1 MLYFTKLFL
10 TSIFIINVETVI
22 ASEAKTGLPQLDLNT
37 YPSLMF
43 WSIISLIL
51 GFVLMK
57 YLVTPNIKS
66 ILNSRETSI
75 QNDLVKAKTSNQESE
90 KIKQSII
97 KSQEDIKSKSQ
108 KIISDAILE
117 SKQSIEKKEKEISE
131 KLELK
136 VSEAE
141 QKIIDTQNTVIND
154 VINVE
159 TVIASEAKTGLPQI
173 DLNTYPSLMFWSINS
188 LILGFVL
195 MKYLLTPNI
204 KSILNSRETSIQNDL
219 VKAKTSNQESE
230 KIRQLIIKSQ
240 EDIKSKSQKII
251 SDAILESKQ
260 SIEKKEKEISEKL
273 ELKVSEAEQKIIDT
287 QNTVINDVINVAEE
301 ITADVVRKFT
311 DIKYDKSN
319 VKKAI
324 KLASNNVLMEK

>member
-43 WSIISLIL
+43 WSIISLII
-51 GFVLMK
+51 GFALMK

-97 KSQEDIKSKSQ
+97 KSQEDIKSRSQ

-117 SKQSIEKKEKEISE
+117 SKQSIEKKEKEISA

-136 VSEAE
+136 VLEAE
-141 QKIIDTQNTVIND
+141 K
-154 VINVE
+154 
-159 TVIASEAKTGLPQI
+159 
-173 DLNTYPSLMFWSINS
+173 
-188 LILGFVL
+188 
-195 MKYLLTPNI
+195 
-204 KSILNSRETSIQNDL
+204 
-219 VKAKTSNQESE
+219 
-230 KIRQLIIKSQ
+230 
-240 EDIKSKSQKII
+240 
-251 SDAILESKQ
+251 
-260 SIEKKEKEISEKL
+260 
-273 ELKVSEAEQKIIDT
+273 KIIDT

-301 ITADVVRKFT
+301 ITADVVKKLT

-324 KLASNNVLMEK
+324 KLASNNILMEK

>member
-43 WSIISLIL
+43 WSIISLII
-51 GFVLMK
+51 GFALMK

-90 KIKQSII
+90 KIRQSII

-117 SKQSIEKKEKEISE
+117 SKQSIEKKEKEIST

-141 QKIIDTQNTVIND
+141 K
-154 VINVE
+154 
-159 TVIASEAKTGLPQI
+159 
-173 DLNTYPSLMFWSINS
+173 
-188 LILGFVL
+188 
-195 MKYLLTPNI
+195 
-204 KSILNSRETSIQNDL
+204 
-219 VKAKTSNQESE
+219 
-230 KIRQLIIKSQ
+230 
-240 EDIKSKSQKII
+240 
-251 SDAILESKQ
+251 
-260 SIEKKEKEISEKL
+260 
-273 ELKVSEAEQKIIDT
+273 KIIDT

-301 ITADVVRKFT
+301 ITADVVKKFT

-324 KLASNNVLMEK
+324 KLASNNILMEK

>member
-43 WSIISLIL
+43 WSIISLII
-51 GFVLMK
+51 GFALMK

-117 SKQSIEKKEKEISE
+117 SKQSIEKKEKEIST

-141 QKIIDTQNTVIND
+141 K
-154 VINVE
+154 
-159 TVIASEAKTGLPQI
+159 
-173 DLNTYPSLMFWSINS
+173 
-188 LILGFVL
+188 
-195 MKYLLTPNI
+195 
-204 KSILNSRETSIQNDL
+204 
-219 VKAKTSNQESE
+219 
-230 KIRQLIIKSQ
+230 
-240 EDIKSKSQKII
+240 
-251 SDAILESKQ
+251 
-260 SIEKKEKEISEKL
+260 
-273 ELKVSEAEQKIIDT
+273 KIIDT

-301 ITADVVRKFT
+301 ITADVVKKFT

>member
-43 WSIISLIL
+43 WSIISLII
-51 GFVLMK
+51 GFALMK

-90 KIKQSII
+90 KIKKSII

-108 KIISDAILE
+108 KIISEAILE
-117 SKQSIEKKEKEISE
+117 SKQSIEKKEKEVSA

-141 QKIIDTQNTVIND
+141 K
-154 VINVE
+154 
-159 TVIASEAKTGLPQI
+159 
-173 DLNTYPSLMFWSINS
+173 
-188 LILGFVL
+188 
-195 MKYLLTPNI
+195 
-204 KSILNSRETSIQNDL
+204 
-219 VKAKTSNQESE
+219 
-230 KIRQLIIKSQ
+230 
-240 EDIKSKSQKII
+240 
-251 SDAILESKQ
+251 
-260 SIEKKEKEISEKL
+260 
-273 ELKVSEAEQKIIDT
+273 KIIDT

-301 ITADVVRKFT
+301 ITADVVKKFT

-324 KLASNNVLMEK
+324 KLASNNILMEK

>member
-43 WSIISLIL
+43 WSIISLII
-51 GFVLMK
+51 GFILMK
-57 YLVTPNIKS
+57 YLVTPSIKS

-108 KIISDAILE
+108 KIISDAIFE

-136 VSEAE
+136 ISEAE
-141 QKIIDTQNTVIND
+141 K
-154 VINVE
+154 
-159 TVIASEAKTGLPQI
+159 
-173 DLNTYPSLMFWSINS
+173 
-188 LILGFVL
+188 
-195 MKYLLTPNI
+195 
-204 KSILNSRETSIQNDL
+204 
-219 VKAKTSNQESE
+219 
-230 KIRQLIIKSQ
+230 
-240 EDIKSKSQKII
+240 
-251 SDAILESKQ
+251 
-260 SIEKKEKEISEKL
+260 
-273 ELKVSEAEQKIIDT
+273 KIIDT

>member
-43 WSIISLIL
+43 WSIISLII

-90 KIKQSII
+90 KIRQSII
-97 KSQEDIKSKSQ
+97 KSQEDIRSKSQ

-117 SKQSIEKKEKEISE
+117 SKQSIEKKEKEISA

-141 QKIIDTQNTVIND
+141 K
-154 VINVE
+154 
-159 TVIASEAKTGLPQI
+159 
-173 DLNTYPSLMFWSINS
+173 
-188 LILGFVL
+188 
-195 MKYLLTPNI
+195 
-204 KSILNSRETSIQNDL
+204 
-219 VKAKTSNQESE
+219 
-230 KIRQLIIKSQ
+230 
-240 EDIKSKSQKII
+240 
-251 SDAILESKQ
+251 
-260 SIEKKEKEISEKL
+260 
-273 ELKVSEAEQKIIDT
+273 KIIDT

-301 ITADVVRKFT
+301 ITADVVKKFT

>member
-43 WSIISLIL
+43 WSIISLII
-51 GFVLMK
+51 GFALMK

-117 SKQSIEKKEKEISE
+117 SKQSIEKKEKEISA

-136 VSEAE
+136 
-141 QKIIDTQNTVIND
+141 
-154 VINVE
+154 
-159 TVIASEAKTGLPQI
+159 
-173 DLNTYPSLMFWSINS
+173 
-188 LILGFVL
+188 
-195 MKYLLTPNI
+195 
-204 KSILNSRETSIQNDL
+204 
-219 VKAKTSNQESE
+219 
-230 KIRQLIIKSQ
+230 
-240 EDIKSKSQKII
+240 I
-251 SDAILESKQ
+251 SDA
-260 SIEKKEKEISEKL
+260 EKK
-273 ELKVSEAEQKIIDT
+273 IINT

-301 ITADVVRKFT
+301 MTVKVVKKFT
-311 DIKYDKSN
+311 NIKFDKS
-319 VKKAI
+319 KAKEAI
-324 KLASNNVLMEK
+324 KLASKNILMEK

>member
-1 MLYFTKLFL
+1 MLYFKKLFL

-90 KIKQSII
+90 KIRQSII

-117 SKQSIEKKEKEISE
+117 SKQSIEKKEKEISA

-141 QKIIDTQNTVIND
+141 K
-154 VINVE
+154 
-159 TVIASEAKTGLPQI
+159 
-173 DLNTYPSLMFWSINS
+173 
-188 LILGFVL
+188 
-195 MKYLLTPNI
+195 
-204 KSILNSRETSIQNDL
+204 
-219 VKAKTSNQESE
+219 
-230 KIRQLIIKSQ
+230 
-240 EDIKSKSQKII
+240 
-251 SDAILESKQ
+251 
-260 SIEKKEKEISEKL
+260 
-273 ELKVSEAEQKIIDT
+273 KIIDT

-301 ITADVVRKFT
+301 ITADVVKKFT

-324 KLASNNVLMEK
+324 KLASNNILMEK

>member
-108 KIISDAILE
+108 KIISDAILD
-117 SKQSIEKKEKEISE
+117 SKQSIEKKEKEISA

-141 QKIIDTQNTVIND
+141 K
-154 VINVE
+154 
-159 TVIASEAKTGLPQI
+159 
-173 DLNTYPSLMFWSINS
+173 
-188 LILGFVL
+188 
-195 MKYLLTPNI
+195 
-204 KSILNSRETSIQNDL
+204 
-219 VKAKTSNQESE
+219 
-230 KIRQLIIKSQ
+230 
-240 EDIKSKSQKII
+240 
-251 SDAILESKQ
+251 
-260 SIEKKEKEISEKL
+260 
-273 ELKVSEAEQKIIDT
+273 KIIDT

>member
-10 TSIFIINVETVI
+10 TSIFIINVESVI

-43 WSIISLIL
+43 WSIISLLI
-51 GFVLMK
+51 GFALMK

-75 QNDLVKAKTSNQESE
+75 QNDLVKAKTSNQEAE

-97 KSQEDIKSKSQ
+97 KSQEVIKSKSQ
-108 KIISDAILE
+108 KIISDAILD
-117 SKQSIEKKEKEISE
+117 SKQSIEKKEKEISAN
-131 KLELK
+131 LELK

-141 QKIIDTQNTVIND
+141 K
-154 VINVE
+154 
-159 TVIASEAKTGLPQI
+159 
-173 DLNTYPSLMFWSINS
+173 
-188 LILGFVL
+188 
-195 MKYLLTPNI
+195 
-204 KSILNSRETSIQNDL
+204 
-219 VKAKTSNQESE
+219 
-230 KIRQLIIKSQ
+230 
-240 EDIKSKSQKII
+240 
-251 SDAILESKQ
+251 
-260 SIEKKEKEISEKL
+260 
-273 ELKVSEAEQKIIDT
+273 KIIDT

-301 ITADVVRKFT
+301 ITADVVKKFT

-324 KLASNNVLMEK
+324 KLASNNILMEK

>member
-43 WSIISLIL
+43 WSIISLII

-117 SKQSIEKKEKEISE
+117 SKQSIEKKEKEISA

-141 QKIIDTQNTVIND
+141 K
-154 VINVE
+154 
-159 TVIASEAKTGLPQI
+159 
-173 DLNTYPSLMFWSINS
+173 
-188 LILGFVL
+188 
-195 MKYLLTPNI
+195 
-204 KSILNSRETSIQNDL
+204 
-219 VKAKTSNQESE
+219 
-230 KIRQLIIKSQ
+230 
-240 EDIKSKSQKII
+240 
-251 SDAILESKQ
+251 
-260 SIEKKEKEISEKL
+260 
-273 ELKVSEAEQKIIDT
+273 KIIDT

-301 ITADVVRKFT
+301 ITADVVKKFT

-324 KLASNNVLMEK
+324 KLASNNILMEK

>member
-154 VINVE
+154 VINV
-159 TVIASEAKTGLPQI
+159 
-173 DLNTYPSLMFWSINS
+173 
-188 LILGFVL
+188 
-195 MKYLLTPNI
+195 
-204 KSILNSRETSIQNDL
+204 
-219 VKAKTSNQESE
+219 
-230 KIRQLIIKSQ
+230 
-240 EDIKSKSQKII
+240 
-251 SDAILESKQ
+251 
-260 SIEKKEKEISEKL
+260 
-273 ELKVSEAEQKIIDT
+273 
-287 QNTVINDVINVAEE
+287 AEE

>member
-10 TSIFIINVETVI
+10 TSMFIINVETVI

-43 WSIISLIL
+43 WSIISLII
-51 GFVLMK
+51 GFALMK

-108 KIISDAILE
+108 KIISDAMLE
-117 SKQSIEKKEKEISE
+117 SKLSIEKKEKEISA

-141 QKIIDTQNTVIND
+141 K
-154 VINVE
+154 
-159 TVIASEAKTGLPQI
+159 
-173 DLNTYPSLMFWSINS
+173 
-188 LILGFVL
+188 
-195 MKYLLTPNI
+195 
-204 KSILNSRETSIQNDL
+204 
-219 VKAKTSNQESE
+219 
-230 KIRQLIIKSQ
+230 
-240 EDIKSKSQKII
+240 
-251 SDAILESKQ
+251 
-260 SIEKKEKEISEKL
+260 
-273 ELKVSEAEQKIIDT
+273 KIIDT

-301 ITADVVRKFT
+301 ITADVVKKFT

-324 KLASNNVLMEK
+324 KLASNNILMEK

>member
-43 WSIISLIL
+43 WSIISLII
-51 GFVLMK
+51 GFALMK

-90 KIKQSII
+90 KIRQSII

-117 SKQSIEKKEKEISE
+117 SKQSIEKKEKEISA

-141 QKIIDTQNTVIND
+141 K
-154 VINVE
+154 
-159 TVIASEAKTGLPQI
+159 
-173 DLNTYPSLMFWSINS
+173 
-188 LILGFVL
+188 
-195 MKYLLTPNI
+195 
-204 KSILNSRETSIQNDL
+204 
-219 VKAKTSNQESE
+219 
-230 KIRQLIIKSQ
+230 
-240 EDIKSKSQKII
+240 
-251 SDAILESKQ
+251 
-260 SIEKKEKEISEKL
+260 
-273 ELKVSEAEQKIIDT
+273 KIIDT

>member
-43 WSIISLIL
+43 WSIISLII

-117 SKQSIEKKEKEISE
+117 SKQIIEKKEKEISA

-141 QKIIDTQNTVIND
+141 K
-154 VINVE
+154 
-159 TVIASEAKTGLPQI
+159 
-173 DLNTYPSLMFWSINS
+173 
-188 LILGFVL
+188 
-195 MKYLLTPNI
+195 
-204 KSILNSRETSIQNDL
+204 
-219 VKAKTSNQESE
+219 
-230 KIRQLIIKSQ
+230 
-240 EDIKSKSQKII
+240 
-251 SDAILESKQ
+251 
-260 SIEKKEKEISEKL
+260 
-273 ELKVSEAEQKIIDT
+273 KIIDT

-301 ITADVVRKFT
+301 ITADVVKKFT
-311 DIKYDKSN
+311 GIKYDKSN

-324 KLASNNVLMEK
+324 KLASNNILMEK

>member
-43 WSIISLIL
+43 WSIISLII
-51 GFVLMK
+51 GFALMK

-75 QNDLVKAKTSNQESE
+75 QNDLVKAKTSNQECE

-108 KIISDAILE
+108 KIISEAILE
-117 SKQSIEKKEKEISE
+117 SKQSIEKKEKEISA

-141 QKIIDTQNTVIND
+141 K
-154 VINVE
+154 
-159 TVIASEAKTGLPQI
+159 
-173 DLNTYPSLMFWSINS
+173 
-188 LILGFVL
+188 
-195 MKYLLTPNI
+195 
-204 KSILNSRETSIQNDL
+204 
-219 VKAKTSNQESE
+219 
-230 KIRQLIIKSQ
+230 
-240 EDIKSKSQKII
+240 
-251 SDAILESKQ
+251 
-260 SIEKKEKEISEKL
+260 
-273 ELKVSEAEQKIIDT
+273 KIIDT

-301 ITADVVRKFT
+301 ITADVVKKFT
-311 DIKYDKSN
+311 NIKYDKSN

-324 KLASNNVLMEK
+324 KLASNNILMEK

>member
-43 WSIISLIL
+43 WSIISLII
-51 GFVLMK
+51 GFALMK

-90 KIKQSII
+90 KIRQSII
-97 KSQEDIKSKSQ
+97 KSREDIKSKSQ

-117 SKQSIEKKEKEISE
+117 SKQSIEKKEKEISA

-141 QKIIDTQNTVIND
+141 K
-154 VINVE
+154 
-159 TVIASEAKTGLPQI
+159 
-173 DLNTYPSLMFWSINS
+173 
-188 LILGFVL
+188 
-195 MKYLLTPNI
+195 
-204 KSILNSRETSIQNDL
+204 
-219 VKAKTSNQESE
+219 
-230 KIRQLIIKSQ
+230 
-240 EDIKSKSQKII
+240 
-251 SDAILESKQ
+251 
-260 SIEKKEKEISEKL
+260 
-273 ELKVSEAEQKIIDT
+273 KIIDT

>member
-43 WSIISLIL
+43 WSIISLII
-51 GFVLMK
+51 GFALMK

-117 SKQSIEKKEKEISE
+117 SKQSIEKKEKEISA

-141 QKIIDTQNTVIND
+141 KN
-154 VINVE
+154 
-159 TVIASEAKTGLPQI
+159 
-173 DLNTYPSLMFWSINS
+173 
-188 LILGFVL
+188 
-195 MKYLLTPNI
+195 
-204 KSILNSRETSIQNDL
+204 
-219 VKAKTSNQESE
+219 
-230 KIRQLIIKSQ
+230 
-240 EDIKSKSQKII
+240 
-251 SDAILESKQ
+251 
-260 SIEKKEKEISEKL
+260 
-273 ELKVSEAEQKIIDT
+273 IIDT

-301 ITADVVRKFT
+301 ITADVVKKFT

-324 KLASNNVLMEK
+324 KLASNNILMEK

>member
-51 GFVLMK
+51 GFILMK

-117 SKQSIEKKEKEISE
+117 SKQSIEKKEKEISA

-141 QKIIDTQNTVIND
+141 K
-154 VINVE
+154 
-159 TVIASEAKTGLPQI
+159 
-173 DLNTYPSLMFWSINS
+173 
-188 LILGFVL
+188 
-195 MKYLLTPNI
+195 
-204 KSILNSRETSIQNDL
+204 
-219 VKAKTSNQESE
+219 
-230 KIRQLIIKSQ
+230 
-240 EDIKSKSQKII
+240 
-251 SDAILESKQ
+251 
-260 SIEKKEKEISEKL
+260 
-273 ELKVSEAEQKIIDT
+273 KIIDT

-301 ITADVVRKFT
+301 ITADVVKKFT

-324 KLASNNVLMEK
+324 KLASNNILMEK

>member
-43 WSIISLIL
+43 WSIISLII
-51 GFVLMK
+51 GFALMK

-108 KIISDAILE
+108 KIISDAIVE
-117 SKQSIEKKEKEISE
+117 SKQSIEKKEKEISA

-136 VSEAE
+136 ISEAE
-141 QKIIDTQNTVIND
+141 K
-154 VINVE
+154 
-159 TVIASEAKTGLPQI
+159 
-173 DLNTYPSLMFWSINS
+173 
-188 LILGFVL
+188 
-195 MKYLLTPNI
+195 
-204 KSILNSRETSIQNDL
+204 
-219 VKAKTSNQESE
+219 
-230 KIRQLIIKSQ
+230 
-240 EDIKSKSQKII
+240 
-251 SDAILESKQ
+251 
-260 SIEKKEKEISEKL
+260 
-273 ELKVSEAEQKIIDT
+273 KIIDT

-301 ITADVVRKFT
+301 ITADVVKKFT

>member
-43 WSIISLIL
+43 WSIISLII
-51 GFVLMK
+51 GFALMK

-97 KSQEDIKSKSQ
+97 KSQEDIKLKSQ

-117 SKQSIEKKEKEISE
+117 SKQGVEKKEKEISA

-141 QKIIDTQNTVIND
+141 K
-154 VINVE
+154 
-159 TVIASEAKTGLPQI
+159 
-173 DLNTYPSLMFWSINS
+173 
-188 LILGFVL
+188 
-195 MKYLLTPNI
+195 
-204 KSILNSRETSIQNDL
+204 
-219 VKAKTSNQESE
+219 
-230 KIRQLIIKSQ
+230 
-240 EDIKSKSQKII
+240 
-251 SDAILESKQ
+251 
-260 SIEKKEKEISEKL
+260 
-273 ELKVSEAEQKIIDT
+273 KIIDT

-301 ITADVVRKFT
+301 ITADVVKKFT

-324 KLASNNVLMEK
+324 KLASNNILMEK

>member
-22 ASEAKTGLPQLDLNT
+22 ASEVKTGLPQLDLNT

-43 WSIISLIL
+43 WSIISLII
-51 GFVLMK
+51 GFALMK

-90 KIKQSII
+90 KIRQSII

-117 SKQSIEKKEKEISE
+117 SKQIIEKKEKEISA

-141 QKIIDTQNTVIND
+141 K
-154 VINVE
+154 
-159 TVIASEAKTGLPQI
+159 
-173 DLNTYPSLMFWSINS
+173 
-188 LILGFVL
+188 
-195 MKYLLTPNI
+195 
-204 KSILNSRETSIQNDL
+204 
-219 VKAKTSNQESE
+219 
-230 KIRQLIIKSQ
+230 
-240 EDIKSKSQKII
+240 
-251 SDAILESKQ
+251 
-260 SIEKKEKEISEKL
+260 
-273 ELKVSEAEQKIIDT
+273 KIIDT

>member
-90 KIKQSII
+90 KIRQSII

-117 SKQSIEKKEKEISE
+117 SKQSIEKKEKEIST

-141 QKIIDTQNTVIND
+141 K
-154 VINVE
+154 
-159 TVIASEAKTGLPQI
+159 
-173 DLNTYPSLMFWSINS
+173 
-188 LILGFVL
+188 
-195 MKYLLTPNI
+195 
-204 KSILNSRETSIQNDL
+204 
-219 VKAKTSNQESE
+219 
-230 KIRQLIIKSQ
+230 
-240 EDIKSKSQKII
+240 
-251 SDAILESKQ
+251 
-260 SIEKKEKEISEKL
+260 
-273 ELKVSEAEQKIIDT
+273 KIIDT

-324 KLASNNVLMEK
+324 KLAANNVLMEK